1 MWYIFK
7 FEINILLILLMVIVV
22 RSFSRE
28 HDRFNQP
35 FVYTCYAVIVC
46 CSMHYIESIVPY
58 TNYAEV
64 HQVLYVIESVLWI
77 FIPYWWLHFVFE
89 KLGYSHYLNQDLII
103 YLKKAPLVI
112 VTLMACASLFMPI
125 LFKLNLFGDPVKGSY
140 TFVMDI
146 LVALYSTASL
156 ALCLTTILLSSNSEL
171 KKYAMFLTIPTLICG
186 GIQTF
191 TFYNMSN
198 IFYVTE
204 TVFCII
210 TFINIHE
217 DRVFIDALTGLN
229 NRNRFKKYLST
240 VMMSSSVNRSNM
252 YLTYID
258 VDEFKKINDN
268 YGHVVGD
275 LALRTVAEAMRE
287 VGAQTRS
294 FIARLGGDEFAII
307 SGHSNKEDY
316 DKMVLTLSMLLDE
329 KAAANFSEFK
339 VKFSLGTTSLDIPNA
354 SMNDI
359 IKIADRRMYEQKRI
373 KKINNAQR
381 NN

>member
-1 MWYIFK
+1 MWYILK

-35 FVYTCYAVIVC
+35 FVYTCYALIVC
-46 CSMHYIESIVPY
+46 CSMHYVEAIVSY
-58 TNYAEV
+58 TNYSEV
-64 HQVLYVIESVLWI
+64 HQVLYVIETVLWI
-77 FIPYWWLHFVFE
+77 FMPYWWLHFVFE
-89 KLGYSHYLNQDLII
+89 KLGYGHYLKQGAVV

-112 VTLMACASLFMPI
+112 VSIMACISPFVPL

-140 TFVMDI
+140 TYVMDI
-146 LVALYSTASL
+146 FVALYTTASL
-156 ALCLTTILLSSNSEL
+156 ALCLTTSLLSSNSEL
-171 KKYAMFLTIPTLICG
+171 KKYAMYLTIPTIICG

-191 TFYNMSN
+191 TSYYMSN

-204 TVFCII
+204 TIFCII
-210 TFINIHE
+210 TFINVHE

-240 VMMSSSVNRSNM
+240 VMTSSSVNRSNM

-287 VGAQTRS
+287 VGEQTRS

-307 SGHSNKEDY
+307 SGHNTKNEY
-316 DKMVLTLSMLLDE
+316 DKMVESLSKLLDE
-329 KAAANFSEFK
+329 KASANFTEFK